1 MLLTQYYNAL
11 VIQWMPDIRTPVIRT
26 ITRFTESFVSYSIE
40 FLPDIR
46 TFHAGYKNMPDIRT
60 IFRKRFSYITVYFM
74 PVIRTCSYIRYQLFS
89 LHIKMLDN
97 LYSLLKLIYIRILV
111 RTLQIECLDY
121 NYVQSCSLYV
131 LLQWMPVIRTCR
143 I

>member
-1 MLLTQYYNAL
+1 MALLAPPLSEGLDTSTVDAGYKNTGYKN
-11 VIQWMPDIRTPVIRT
+11 MPVIRT

-97 LYSLLKLIYIRILV
+97 LYSFSLLI
-111 RTLQIECLDY
+111 
-121 NYVQSCSLYV
+121 NYYAL
-131 LLQWMPVIRTCR
+131 
-143 I
+143 